1 MKEKIAMQEK
11 EKLIKFLSQQDV
23 DDNINDVN
31 TTETEQLAS
40 KFFLDPLR
48 PQPEEWLNWPPER
61 WVEWAQSQ
69 EYRDLYTSSR
79 NIYRPSGVEQ
89 PDSPPVLG
97 YREKMPVILTQWSTP
112 APPSSTPGLLIKEE
126 IRERNKEVIRGK
138 VSPPPETSFPDP
150 TQSPTEDPN
159 YIYQVNY
166 NKTKTRT
173 RSQLNDIKPQFIINE
188 QRKKLES
195 ISSDYLYNKNF
206 ESSGLPFSEHSAL
219 SNLEFERYKDR
230 GSGAINPSLLL
241 LTEKPNYV
249 KDGLPAVELAFDVF
263 NQEQALNPSFQEG
276 LSPER
281 FETSFIQSQGSVPAE
296 GDPQDPK
303 FRPPAANTRE
313 QQNRFRPAQ
322 FRPGRPGKP
331 GFQRGNNQRLN
342 PNLPDNSNLSPEVHL
357 PPINPNN
364 PNFQN
369 IFKNPGPQQI
379 NPYHPP
385 INPGYFPNQY
395 QPQPPRGASS
405 STSTSTGGGGSSAAA
420 SSSAGFSSSS
430 STSVSD
436 GGNNNNENK
445 YSECTGPQCSDDSE
459 EERPFSL
466 TDENRNVFYASETT
480 STTTRRSPLRETNL
494 LENITLPNGGDQQIN
509 LNIPPGVSPP
519 PDLQEAID
527 RGGDINLN
535 CDRTNG
541 CPTLIPPQDRLS
553 TSTTRAPAFRVSIS
567 PLFGNIRSGNSE
579 EQTSSGVQA
588 TRNEVRENLL
598 ANAASINSESINEL
612 PLRGL
617 GDDYVNEIYE
627 LDAPTSLSQS
637 FPQTNRVASIGD
649 NSGDIQA
656 NRISTISSDRVA
668 QIPPVKADGS
678 GDTTTAEDL
687 KSIVKALSGLLQ
699 LLNNTG
705 RRNTKEPS
713 VNLTQPFGLGHLGGK
728 RYPVKNIIFDDD
740 ATFSKIKSQS
750 VIDGDIIYYNIKK
763 NLPSPQHQNIESHS
777 ISNLDTTT
785 IPPHLIPLGSDGSP
799 LVEPDGS
806 FISPGGY
813 GQRNQ
818 MSQMFPYLSDK
829 KYYTTRSP
837 LTTTTT
843 ATIDLTSSTSPTDSH
858 NTTDNRDM
866 ITRTI
871 DMIHAMPMST
881 KRHML
886 ANMVVGVPMAAIT
899 MVAAGLSPLG
909 NISQLSL

>member
-1 MKEKIAMQEK
+1 MKEKIATLEK
-11 EKLIKFLSQQDV
+11 NKLIEFMSQQNQDKNNV
-23 DDNINDVN
+23 KA
-31 TTETEQLAS
+31 ETGEAPLAS
-40 KFFLDPLR
+40 KFFKDPLK

-61 WVEWAQSQ
+61 WVEWSKSE
-69 EYRDLYTSSR
+69 EYRDLYTSSK

-89 PDSPPVLG
+89 PVSPPEVG

-112 APPSSTPGLLIKEE
+112 TPRPTKPGLLVKKKIQ
-126 IRERNKEVIRGK
+126 ERSKEVIRGR
-138 VSPPPETSFPDP
+138 VSPPPETFFPDP

-159 YIYQVNY
+159 YIYKGNY
-166 NKTKTRT
+166 NKTKPTS
-173 RSQLNDIKPQFIINE
+173 RSQLNDIKPQFVINE
-188 QRKKLES
+188 QRKTPGS
-195 ISSDYLYNKNF
+195 MSSDYLYNKNF
-206 ESSGLPFSEHSAL
+206 ESSGLPSSEYSPL

-230 GSGAINPSLLL
+230 GTGAINPSLLL
-241 LTEKPNYV
+241 LTDKPNYA
-249 KDGLPAVELAFDVF
+249 KEGLPAVELAFDVF
-263 NQEQALNPSFQEG
+263 NQEQPVNPSFQEG

-303 FRPPAANTRE
+303 SRPPAANIRK
-313 QQNRFRPAQ
+313 QQNQFRPPL
-322 FRPGRPGKP
+322 FKPGRPGQSS
-331 GFQRGNNQRLN
+331 FQGGDNKRIN
-342 PNLPDNSNLSPEVHL
+342 PNLPDNSNLSPDVHL

-369 IFKNPGPQQI
+369 IYRNPGPQQI

-385 INPGYFPNQY
+385 NNPGFFTNQY
-395 QPQPPRGASS
+395 QPPQPQGASS

-436 GGNNNNENK
+436 GGNNNNDNK
-445 YSECTGPQCSDDSE
+445 YSECTGPQCSDARE

-466 TDENRNVFYASETT
+466 TDENRNVFFSEETT
-480 STTTRRSPLRETNL
+480 STTRSPLRETNL
-494 LENITLPNGGDQQIN
+494 LENITFPNGGDQQIN
-509 LNIPPGVSPP
+509 LNIPQGVAPP
-519 PDLQEAID
+519 LDLQEAID
-527 RGGDINLN
+527 KGGDINLN

-541 CPTLIPPQDRLS
+541 CPTLIPPQDRI
-553 TSTTRAPAFRVSIS
+553 TTTQRTTRAPAFRVSIS

-579 EQTSSGVQA
+579 EETSSGVQE
-588 TRNEVRENLL
+588 TRNEVREHLL
-598 ANAASINSESINEL
+598 ANAASIKSDATNEL

-627 LDAPTSLSQS
+627 LDAPTSFSKS
-637 FPQTNRVASIGD
+637 VPQRNRVASIGE
-649 NSGDIQA
+649 NSGDSGD
-656 NRISTISSDRVA
+656 NRVSAITSSDRVA
-668 QIPPVKADGS
+668 TIPPVTA
-678 GDTTTAEDL
+678 GDTGDNTAEDL

-705 RRNTKEPS
+705 RRKTNDQS

-728 RYPVKNIIFDDD
+728 RYPVKNIIFDED
-740 ATFSKIKSQS
+740 ATFSKIKSQK
-750 VIDGDIIYYNIKK
+750 VMDGDIIYFNVKK
-763 NLPSPQHQNIESHS
+763 NLPSPQYHNFQSHS
-777 ISNLDTTT
+777 IPDISDTT

-799 LVEPDGS
+799 LVEPDGT
-806 FISPGGY
+806 FISPGKH

-818 MSQMFPYLSDK
+818 MSQMFPYLSNRK
-829 KYYTTRSP
+829 SYTTRAP
-837 LTTTTT
+837 AKTTTT
-843 ATIDLTSSTSPTDSH
+843 ATIVPNTATSTADSH
-858 NTTDNRDM
+858 NNTDNRDM

-899 MVAAGLSPLG
+899 MVAAGLPALG
-909 NISQLSL
+909 NISQLIL